1 MSPRIVFLTMLRKT
15 KHLFIYTF
23 VTCILILMCW
33 GVFYSAKKLMN
44 DGDRFKL
51 ESIAIHPMPNNHSF
65 FNYQNIPEITG
76 LKVNDNLLSHNLSE
90 LERKLEA
97 YPELVNAT
105 LRREL
110 PGAIEIT
117 LVEREVVAKLKYN
130 GAMYFIDKDG
140 KCFKPQ
146 ISNPTLSKTLPVLQT
161 QHSSDLPFQLDT
173 KEIQGVGLERAL
185 AFSEKWKVDIAFGE
199 RIVKVKVRDLHSLL
213 VETESGAELIFG
225 YYEHDRQIQDFNT
238 ILYHANEQGL
248 KLKSAN
254 LLPFEN
260 IPVTYDES
268 VKKPKKKV
276 EVVAPPKKEIN
287 SDLMK
292 ILNQG

>member
-76 LKVNDNLLSHNLSE
+76 LK
-90 LERKLEA
+90 
-97 YPELVNAT
+97 
-105 LRREL
+105 
-110 PGAIEIT
+110 
-117 LVEREVVAKLKYN
+117 
-130 GAMYFIDKDG
+130 
-140 KCFKPQ
+140 
-146 ISNPTLSKTLPVLQT
+146 SNPTLSKTLPVLQT